1 MLKLLPFIS
10 MVLLVSAA
18 CGSTAGKGGSPVANE
33 PLAPGPTVTPVSL
46 FEGDRPPG
54 LLADP
59 ATIFERRLLTAPFWL
74 PWSGRDLATMASGH
88 QAVVLVR
95 VRGSEDLTWA
105 EQLPGLPPR
114 SDFPSIDGATG
125 QQIDPNAQD
134 EELPPGHPK
143 AGKPRPV
150 IDPETFPPTLS
161 RYDLEVIEVL
171 GGSIG
176 SEPLTVF
183 QTGGVKNGIA
193 YESAGNPVIEVGRT
207 YVMFLSFDEKGWH
220 WSTPWGRFEVAP
232 DGSLVPVA
240 AADWRL
246 LGVRQELEGKTVA
259 DLRSIV
265 ATLRFRAR

>member
-1 MLKLLPFIS
+1 MLKLLPFVSIAL
-10 MVLLVSAA
+10 VVSAA
-18 CGSTAGKGGSPVANE
+18 CGSAGSKDGSSVE
-33 PLAPGPTVTPVSL
+33 QLAPAATAASARDE
-46 FEGDRPPG
+46 FESDRPPG
-54 LLADP
+54 PLAYP
-59 ATIFERRLLTAPFWL
+59 PIIVERRSTADVLWAPLSGQDLT
-74 PWSGRDLATMASGH
+74 TMAGAH
-88 QAVVLVR
+88 KAVVLVR

-143 AGKPRPV
+143 AGKPRPI

-232 DGSLVPVA
+232 DGSLLPVA
-240 AADWRL
+240 ADEWRL
-246 LGVRQELEGKTVA
+246 LGVRQQLEGKTLS
-259 DLRSIV
+259 DLRSMV
-265 ATLRFRAR
+265 ASLRFSS